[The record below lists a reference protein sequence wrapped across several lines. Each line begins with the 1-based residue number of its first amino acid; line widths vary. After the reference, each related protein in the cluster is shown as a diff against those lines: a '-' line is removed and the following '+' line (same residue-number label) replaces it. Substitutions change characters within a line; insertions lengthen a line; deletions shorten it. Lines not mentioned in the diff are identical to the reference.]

1 MFFLDFETV
10 PKFTYKTDSADR
22 EAAAV
27 SNLNKIQIVLYPQKC
42 HHQSLRDEHG
52 TPDLGLHTL
61 HRNPFC

>member
-27 SNLNKIQIVLYPQKC
+27 WNLNKTQVVLYPQKC
-42 HHQSLRDEHG
+42 HQSLRDEHG
-52 TPDLGLHTL
+52 TPGLGLHTL